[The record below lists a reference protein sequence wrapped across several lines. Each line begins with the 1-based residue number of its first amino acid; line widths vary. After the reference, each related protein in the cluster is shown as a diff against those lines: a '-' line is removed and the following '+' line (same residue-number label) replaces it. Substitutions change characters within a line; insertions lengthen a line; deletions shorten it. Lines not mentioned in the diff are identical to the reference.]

1 MGDTA
6 LHQTHL
12 SPLRGNLMG
21 DVGDELALRAGLD
34 PGWDAALA
42 AYLAGVAA
50 YGTGPWVAA
59 SRRPAWRDA

>member
-1 MGDTA
+1 MADVA
-6 LHQTHL
+6 HQTHL
-12 SPLRGNLMG
+12 SPLRGTLT

-42 AYLAGVAA
+42 AYLDGVAA
-50 YGTGPWVAA
+50 YGDGPWVAA